1 MSKIAFWS
9 GSDLENRAV
18 HIPPYQEFLGV
29 FTTHSSVVLIR
40 SFVLIFPYLE
50 QISTDFTNVVRSPC
64 FIPSLQSMFHTDRR
78 SNGVK
83 TESWSSSPSRFLFTS
98 VFLFLFAFCFK
109 FLSYLRFLFLFA
121 LSTFL
126 FVFYLFV
133 SVVLFCL
140 RFCLKFLYYL
150 HFHFCLCL
158 SLLDQTLTLNLIIP
172 DITKTLSNNC

>member
-1 MSKIAFWS
+1 M
-9 GSDLENRAV
+9 ENRAV

-29 FTTHSSVVLIR
+29 FTTHSSIVLIR

-109 FLSYLRFLFLFA
+109 FLSYLRFPFLFA

-133 SVVLFCL
+133 CFCAFLFAFKIFVLFVFSFL
-140 RFCLKFLYYL
+140 SVFESSAPNTYLKLDYSGYYK
-150 HFHFCLCL
+150 
-158 SLLDQTLTLNLIIP
+158 NLIQ
-172 DITKTLSNNC
+172 

>member
-18 HIPPYQEFLGV
+18 HIPPYQEFIGV
-29 FTTHSSVVLIR
+29 FTTHSSIVLIR

-98 VFLFLFAFCFK
+98 VFLFLFAFCFN
-109 FLSYLRFLFLFA
+109 FLSYLRFPFLFA

-133 SVVLFCL
+133 CFCAFLFAFKIFVLFVFSFL
-140 RFCLKFLYYL
+140 SVFESSAPNTYLKLDYSGYYK
-150 HFHFCLCL
+150 
-158 SLLDQTLTLNLIIP
+158 NLIQ
-172 DITKTLSNNC
+172 

>member
-29 FTTHSSVVLIR
+29 FTTHSSIVLIR

-98 VFLFLFAFCFK
+98 VFPFLFAFCFK
-109 FLSYLRFLFLFA
+109 LLSYLRFLFLFA
-121 LSTFL
+121 FSTFL
-126 FVFYLFV
+126 FVLP
-133 SVVLFCL
+133 
-140 RFCLKFLYYL
+140 
-150 HFHFCLCL
+150 FCLCCAFLFAFLFKIFVL
-158 SLLDQTLTLNLIIP
+158 SAFSFLSVFESSGPNTYLKLDYSGYYKNLIQ
-172 DITKTLSNNC
+172 

>member
-1 MSKIAFWS
+1 M
-9 GSDLENRAV
+9 ENRAV
-18 HIPPYQEFLGV
+18 HIPPYQEFIGV
-29 FTTHSSVVLIR
+29 FTTHSSIVLIR

-98 VFLFLFAFCFK
+98 VFLFLFAFCFN
-109 FLSYLRFLFLFA
+109 FLSYLRFPFLFT

-133 SVVLFCL
+133 CFCAFLFAFKIFVLFVFSFL
-140 RFCLKFLYYL
+140 SVFESSAPNTYLKLDYSGYYK
-150 HFHFCLCL
+150 
-158 SLLDQTLTLNLIIP
+158 NLIQ
-172 DITKTLSNNC
+172 

>member
-1 MSKIAFWS
+1 M
-9 GSDLENRAV
+9 ENRAV
-18 HIPPYQEFLGV
+18 HIPPYQEFLRV
-29 FTTHSSVVLIR
+29 FTTHSSVALIR

-50 QISTDFTNVVRSPC
+50 HISTDFTNVVRSPC

-109 FLSYLRFLFLFA
+109 FLSYLRFPFLFA

-133 SVVLFCL
+133 CFCAFLFAFKIFVLFVFSFL
-140 RFCLKFLYYL
+140 SVFESSAPNTYLKLDYSGYYK
-150 HFHFCLCL
+150 
-158 SLLDQTLTLNLIIP
+158 NLIQ
-172 DITKTLSNNC
+172 

>member
-29 FTTHSSVVLIR
+29 FTTHSSIVLIR

-50 QISTDFTNVVRSPC
+50 QISTDFTNVVRIPC

-109 FLSYLRFLFLFA
+109 FLSYLRFPFLFA

-133 SVVLFCL
+133 CFCAFLFAFKIFVLFVFSFL
-140 RFCLKFLYYL
+140 SVFESSAPNTYLKLDYSGYYK
-150 HFHFCLCL
+150 
-158 SLLDQTLTLNLIIP
+158 NLIQ
-172 DITKTLSNNC
+172 

>member
-29 FTTHSSVVLIR
+29 FTTHSSIVLIR

-50 QISTDFTNVVRSPC
+50 QISTDVTNVVRSPC

-109 FLSYLRFLFLFA
+109 FLSYLRFPFLFA

-133 SVVLFCL
+133 CFCAFLFAFKIFVLFVFSFL
-140 RFCLKFLYYL
+140 SVFESSAPNTYLKLDYSGYYK
-150 HFHFCLCL
+150 
-158 SLLDQTLTLNLIIP
+158 NLIQ
-172 DITKTLSNNC
+172 

>member
-18 HIPPYQEFLGV
+18 HIPRYQEFLGV
-29 FTTHSSVVLIR
+29 FTTHSSIVLIR
-40 SFVLIFPYLE
+40 SFVLIFLYLE

-133 SVVLFCL
+133 CFCAFLFAFKTFVLFVFSFL
-140 RFCLKFLYYL
+140 SVFESSAPNTYLKLDYSGYYK
-150 HFHFCLCL
+150 
-158 SLLDQTLTLNLIIP
+158 NLIQ
-172 DITKTLSNNC
+172 

>member
-50 QISTDFTNVVRSPC
+50 QISTDFTTVVRSPC

-83 TESWSSSPSRFLFTS
+83 TESWSSSPSRFFFTS
-98 VFLFLFAFCFK
+98 IFFFYSRFVLSFCLICDFLF
-109 FLSYLRFLFLFA
+109 YLRCLLFCVLPFCLFLCF
-121 LSTFL
+121 
-126 FVFYLFV
+126 
-133 SVVLFCL
+133 SVC
-140 RFCLKFLYYL
+140 
-150 HFHFCLCL
+150 
-158 SLLDQTLTLNLIIP
+158 I
-172 DITKTLSNNC
+172 

>member
-29 FTTHSSVVLIR
+29 FTTHSSIVLIR
-40 SFVLIFPYLE
+40 SFVLIFLYLE

-109 FLSYLRFLFLFA
+109 FLSYLRFPFLFA

-133 SVVLFCL
+133 CFCAFLFAFKTFVLFVFSFL
-140 RFCLKFLYYL
+140 SVFESSAPNTYLKLDYSGYYK
-150 HFHFCLCL
+150 
-158 SLLDQTLTLNLIIP
+158 NLIQ
-172 DITKTLSNNC
+172 

>member
-18 HIPPYQEFLGV
+18 HIPPYQEFIGV
-29 FTTHSSVVLIR
+29 FTTHSSIVLIR

-109 FLSYLRFLFLFA
+109 FLSYLRFPFLFA

-133 SVVLFCL
+133 CFCAFLFAFKIFVLFVFSFL
-140 RFCLKFLYYL
+140 SVFESSAPNTYLKLDYSGYYK
-150 HFHFCLCL
+150 
-158 SLLDQTLTLNLIIP
+158 NLIQ
-172 DITKTLSNNC
+172 

>member
-1 MSKIAFWS
+1 M
-9 GSDLENRAV
+9 ENRAV

-29 FTTHSSVVLIR
+29 FTTHSSIVLIR

-133 SVVLFCL
+133 CFCAFLFAFKIFVLFVFSFL
-140 RFCLKFLYYL
+140 SVFESSAPNTYLKLDYSGYYK
-150 HFHFCLCL
+150 
-158 SLLDQTLTLNLIIP
+158 NLIQ
-172 DITKTLSNNC
+172 

>member
-1 MSKIAFWS
+1 M
-9 GSDLENRAV
+9 
-18 HIPPYQEFLGV
+18 
-29 FTTHSSVVLIR
+29 LIR

-50 QISTDFTNVVRSPC
+50 PISTDVTNAVRSPC

-98 VFLFLFAFCFK
+98 VFLFLFA
-109 FLSYLRFLFLFA
+109 

-133 SVVLFCL
+133 CVVLFCL

-150 HFHFCLCL
+150 HFPFLFAFSFL
-158 SLLDQTLTLNLIIP
+158 SVFESSGPNTYLKLDYSGYYKNLIQ
-172 DITKTLSNNC
+172 

>member
-1 MSKIAFWS
+1 M
-9 GSDLENRAV
+9 ENRAV

-29 FTTHSSVVLIR
+29 FTTHSSIVLIR
-40 SFVLIFPYLE
+40 SFVLIFLYLE

-109 FLSYLRFLFLFA
+109 FLSYLRFPFLFA

-133 SVVLFCL
+133 CFCAFLFAFKIFVLFVFSFL
-140 RFCLKFLYYL
+140 SVFESSAPNTYLKLDYSGYYK
-150 HFHFCLCL
+150 
-158 SLLDQTLTLNLIIP
+158 NLIQ
-172 DITKTLSNNC
+172 

>member
-1 MSKIAFWS
+1 M
-9 GSDLENRAV
+9 ENRAV

-40 SFVLIFPYLE
+40 SFHLIFPYLE
-50 QISTDFTNVVRSPC
+50 QISTDFTNVVRSPS
-64 FIPSLQSMFHTDRR
+64 FIPSMQSMFHTDRP

-133 SVVLFCL
+133 CFCAFLFAFKIFVLFVFSFL
-140 RFCLKFLYYL
+140 SVFESSASNTYLKLDYSGYYK
-150 HFHFCLCL
+150 
-158 SLLDQTLTLNLIIP
+158 NLIQ
-172 DITKTLSNNC
+172 

>member
-1 MSKIAFWS
+1 M
-9 GSDLENRAV
+9 ENRAV

-98 VFLFLFAFCFK
+98 VFLFLFTFCFK
-109 FLSYLRFLFLFA
+109 FLSYLRFPFLFA

-133 SVVLFCL
+133 CFCAFLFAFKIFVLFVFSFL
-140 RFCLKFLYYL
+140 SVFESSAPNTYLKLDYSGYYK
-150 HFHFCLCL
+150 
-158 SLLDQTLTLNLIIP
+158 NLIQ
-172 DITKTLSNNC
+172 

>member
-18 HIPPYQEFLGV
+18 HIPPYQEFIGA
-29 FTTHSSVVLIR
+29 FTTHSSIVLIR

-109 FLSYLRFLFLFA
+109 FLSYLRFPFLFA

-133 SVVLFCL
+133 CFCAFLFAFKIFVLFVFSFL
-140 RFCLKFLYYL
+140 SVFESSAPNTYLKLDYSGYYK
-150 HFHFCLCL
+150 
-158 SLLDQTLTLNLIIP
+158 NLIQ
-172 DITKTLSNNC
+172 

>member
-29 FTTHSSVVLIR
+29 FTTHSSIVLIR

-133 SVVLFCL
+133 CFCAFLFAFKIFVLFVFSFL
-140 RFCLKFLYYL
+140 SVFESSAPNTYLKLDYSGYYK
-150 HFHFCLCL
+150 
-158 SLLDQTLTLNLIIP
+158 NLIQ
-172 DITKTLSNNC
+172 

>member
-1 MSKIAFWS
+1 MSKIAFCS

-18 HIPPYQEFLGV
+18 HILPYQEFLGV
-29 FTTHSSVVLIR
+29 FTTHSSIVLIR

-98 VFLFLFAFCFK
+98 VFLFLFAFCFN
-109 FLSYLRFLFLFA
+109 FLSYLRFPFLFA

-126 FVFYLFV
+126 FVFYLLFV
-133 SVVLFCL
+133 FVLFCL
-140 RFCLKFLYYL
+140 HLKFLYYL
-150 HFHFCLCL
+150 YFHFCLCL
-158 SLLDQTLTLNLIIP
+158 SLLHQTLTLNLIIP
-172 DITKTLSNNC
+172 DITKTSSNNC

>member
-29 FTTHSSVVLIR
+29 FTTHSSIVLIR
-40 SFVLIFPYLE
+40 SFVLIFLYLE

-109 FLSYLRFLFLFA
+109 FLSYLRFPFLFA

-133 SVVLFCL
+133 CFCAFLFAFKIFVLFVFSFL
-140 RFCLKFLYYL
+140 SVFESSAPNTYLKLDYSGYYK
-150 HFHFCLCL
+150 
-158 SLLDQTLTLNLIIP
+158 NLIQ
-172 DITKTLSNNC
+172 